1 MTKGYAKMS
10 RKVMKGNLDWSF
22 TVKLKSKLKISF
34 ILIAVM
40 PIVALFSVVFC
51 IGNIK
56 IKQIENSYGTTISSV
71 ESLSNPIAIYSG
83 MMDMF
88 FGDICKAIE
97 KTPNK
102 FESTEFLDKLN
113 GRLVSKGSFIIVRT
127 DGEYSYCGSREDEE
141 WLYEFLPEYDECME
155 ADDDYYINADEKYL
169 IKGKSYKNKNGHEKT
184 IFLVTAIDGIIPQMK
199 AFMVEVAVSLC
210 LIIVATSIVLSLWIH
225 RSVVRP
231 LEKLGA
237 ATRRIA
243 NGDLD
248 SPLDKG
254 GCDEFGL
261 LYNDFEDM
269 RIRLKQAAVDRMHD
283 EEENKELIS
292 NISHDLKTPITA
304 IKGYVE
310 GIMDGVADT
319 PEKMDKYIHTIYNKA
334 NDMDRLIGE
343 LTMYSR
349 IDTNRMPYNF
359 AKVNVKEYFS
369 DCMDELSYELDA
381 RNIKLG
387 FFNYT
392 DEDTVIIA
400 DAEQMKRVI
409 NNIVSNSVKYIG
421 NKPGILNIRIH
432 DEGDFIHVEIEDN
445 GKGIDKKDL
454 PYIFDRFYRTDASR
468 NSNQGGSGIGL
479 SIVKKIIEAHG
490 GKIWANSML
499 GTGTTM
505 HFVIRKYIERM

>member
-1 MTKGYAKMS
+1 MQQGVRNQTG
-10 RKVMKGNLDWSF
+10 DWSIV
-22 TVKLKSKLKISF
+22 VKLKSKLKISF

-40 PIVALFSVVFC
+40 PILVLCSFVFC
-51 IGNIK
+51 IGNAK
-56 IKQIENSYGTTISSV
+56 IKQIESSYGTTISNV

-83 MMDMF
+83 MMDVF
-88 FGDICKAIE
+88 FKEISKSVE
-97 KTPNK
+97 KNPDK
-102 FESTEFLDKLN
+102 FENKEYLDELN
-113 GRLVSKGSFIIVRT
+113 DRLMTKSSFIIVRT
-127 DGEYSYCGSREDEE
+127 GDDYSYCGSDKDEK
-141 WLYEFLPEYDECME
+141 WLYDILPDYD
-155 ADDDYYINADEKYL
+155 AGKSSGDDFYINGNEKYL
-169 IKGKSYKNKNGHEKT
+169 IKGMSYNNSSGDEKT
-184 IFLVTAIDGIIPQMK
+184 IFLVTSIGGIIPQIK
-199 AFMVEVAVSLC
+199 TFMVEVVISLFM
-210 LIIVATSIVLSLWIH
+210 IIVATAIILSLWING
-225 RSVVRP
+225 SVMKP
-231 LEKLGA
+231 LEKLGVA
-237 ATRRIA
+237 ARRIA
-243 NGDLD
+243 DGDLD
-248 SPLDKG
+248 TPVETG
-254 GCDEFGL
+254 RCDEFGQL
-261 LYNDFEDM
+261 CNDFEDM
-269 RIRLKQAAVDRMHD
+269 RLRLKQAAADRMSD

-343 LTMYSR
+343 LTMYSK

-359 AKVNVKEYFS
+359 AKVNVKEYFT
-369 DCMDELSYELDA
+369 DCVEELSYELDA
-381 RNIKLG
+381 KNIKLG
-387 FFNYT
+387 YFNYT
-392 DEDTVIIA
+392 DDDVVIIA

-421 NKPGILNIRIH
+421 HNKQGILNIRIH

-505 HFVIRKYIERM
+505 HFVIRKYIAPQEQEKV